1 MCGVVEEGCVVP
13 DHGGRAP
20 HDGDVSYPCWVVRDV
35 AVGWCSDWVGVGCW
49 VGSGDIGA
57 VVGTGGG
64 SCVGCWVGSPVGLC
78 GGSAVGVVG
87 GRVGF

>member
-1 MCGVVEEGCVVP
+1 MLGSPGRSGGVVLRL
-13 DHGGRAP
+13 GG
-20 HDGDVSYPCWVVRDV
+20 
-35 AVGWCSDWVGVGCW
+35 WVGVGCW